1 MYPSDLTDVQ
11 WAKLEPLL
19 KPPRGQRHAGGR
31 PRKYELR
38 GVVDALLYVV
48 KTGCQWRQMPANFPP
63 WQSVHQQ
70 FRAWRDDGTWER
82 IGKTLREQ
90 GRKAQGPHAK
100 RGDYRFSVRQNGAK
114 RGQRGYDAGKKI
126 KGRKRHI
133 AVDTQGNLLAAIV
146 HSAGIQDRVAARAVL
161 MRLFCRFD
169 TITTVFADG
178 GYTGTLIEWA
188 KEMFGYTLKIVKRS
202 DQKSFQVLPKR
213 WIVERTFA
221 WLNCSRRLSK
231 DYELRHNSAETMIH
245 IAFAHQ
251 LLRRYP

>member
-19 KPPRGQRHAGGR
+19 KPPRGPRHAGGR
-31 PRKYELR
+31 PRKYGLR

-82 IGKTLREQ
+82 LGKTLREQ
-90 GRKAQGPHAK
+90 GRKA
-100 RGDYRFSVRQNGAK
+100 
-114 RGQRGYDAGKKI
+114 QRGYDAGKKI

-161 MRLFCRFD
+161 MRLFD

-188 KEMFGYTLKIVKRS
+188 KEMFGYTVKIVKRS

-231 DYELRHNSAETMIH
+231 DYELRHTSAETMIH